1 MVFQK
6 KLQSQ
11 KNPKKIPSK
20 KTQRL
25 SYNKHDTRGTWAKRA
40 RHSEDHSPKTTPH
53 RTPVSGAPCTVP
65 PNCEKVNLYSNTN
78 IIRKP
83 ENPAA
88 EKVKWRET
96 RGNRPTCQVT
106 GRPASGQPPLHLSL
120 VSQLLPGAV
129 LLGALV
135 APRPSKPSKLLASCS
150 CSIMSSS
157 PSVWWAP
164 EASTVPWW
172 EGQGILLGHW
182 RGAATM
188 P

>member
-1 MVFQK
+1 M
-6 KLQSQ
+6 LG
-11 KNPKKIPSK
+11 
-20 KTQRL
+20 
-25 SYNKHDTRGTWAKRA
+25 HW
-40 RHSEDHSPKTTPH
+40 SP
-53 RTPVSGAPCTVP
+53 
-65 PNCEKVNLYSNTN
+65 
-78 IIRKP
+78 
-83 ENPAA
+83 
-88 EKVKWRET
+88 
-96 RGNRPTCQVT
+96 CQ
-106 GRPASGQPPLHLSL
+106 RPASPLHLSL

-129 LLGALV
+129 PGALV